1 MFRTSPTHLLSNAV
15 SSARC
20 MHNLFRPLGSGI
32 WQNIERTTTSAGS
45 GRALFERL

>member
-20 MHNLFRPLGSGI
+20 MHNLFSPLSPG
-32 WQNIERTTTSAGS
+32 NLAEY
-45 GRALFERL
+45 